1 MTCTDDL
8 SREDDMNDMYDAII
22 IGARCAGSPTAM
34 LLARSGHRVLLVD
47 RAGFPS
53 DTVSTHVLHASAM
66 SALDRWGLR
75 DTVIATGCPPIDRY
89 SFDFGPFTIAGTPH
103 PSGGSSTA
111 YAPRRTVLDKIL
123 VDAAVD
129 AGVEVREH
137 FKVDEILIEE
147 GVVVGI
153 CGRGADGTPVTERA
167 RVVVG
172 ADGRNSQIATVVK
185 AQSYNEKAP
194 LIWSYYSY
202 FRDLPVDGFE
212 IVVRPDRGWAAAPTN
227 DGLTMLVVG
236 WPAAEATAYK
246 ADAEANFFATLE
258 LAPAFGARVRKATR
272 MERFTGGSVP
282 NYFRKPYGPGWA
294 LVGDA
299 GYSKDPITAQG
310 IPDAFRDAERCADA
324 LDSVFRGV
332 TAFEDAMS
340 TYQMERDTEA
350 GPIYDFTTQLA
361 TLETPPEPFQHLLGA
376 VHGNQQAMDE
386 FVSLTSGTVS
396 PVDFFDPEH
405 IVRIMGAAHV

>member
-1 MTCTDDL
+1 
-8 SREDDMNDMYDAII
+8 MNDTYDAII

-34 LLARSGHRVLLVD
+34 LLARSGHRVLMVD

-53 DTVSTHVLHASAM
+53 DTASTHVLHASAM
-66 SALDRWGLR
+66 AALDRWGLR
-75 DTVIATGCPPIDRY
+75 DTVIGTGCPPIDRY

-103 PSGGSSTA
+103 PSDGSSTA

-123 VDAAVD
+123 VDAAVA

-137 FKVDEILIEE
+137 FTVDEILIED
-147 GVVVGI
+147 GAVAGI
-153 CGRGADGTPVTERA
+153 RGRGGDGMAVTERA

-172 ADGRNSQIATVVK
+172 ADGRNSLIAK
-185 AQSYNEKAP
+185 AVGAPSYNEKAP
-194 LIWSYYSY
+194 LMWSYYSY

-227 DGLTMLVVG
+227 DGLTMIVVG
-236 WPAAEATAYK
+236 WPAAEANAYK

-258 LAPAFGARVRKATR
+258 LAPPFAERVRQATR
-272 MERFTGGSVP
+272 VERFTGGSVP
-282 NYFRKPYGPGWA
+282 NYFRKPYGSGWA

-324 LDSVFRGV
+324 LDSVFRSA
-332 TAFEDAMS
+332 TTFEDAMS
-340 TYQMERDTEA
+340 AYQLERDTHA

-361 TLETPPEPFQHLLGA
+361 TLETPPEPFQQLLGA
-376 VHGNQQAMDE
+376 VYGNQAAMDE

-396 PVDFFDPEH
+396 PVDFFDPAH
-405 IVRIMGAAHV
+405 IGLIMGAAHV